1 MSPDLAP
8 PNTDRRWQAWLRGLT
23 GAPLETVSAA
33 FVHVRSGTTVRPV
46 DLLDLDGLRALVTGV
61 ELAPG

>member
-1 MSPDLAP
+1 VQLAVY
-8 PNTDRRWQAWLRGLT
+8 RLAWHQLS